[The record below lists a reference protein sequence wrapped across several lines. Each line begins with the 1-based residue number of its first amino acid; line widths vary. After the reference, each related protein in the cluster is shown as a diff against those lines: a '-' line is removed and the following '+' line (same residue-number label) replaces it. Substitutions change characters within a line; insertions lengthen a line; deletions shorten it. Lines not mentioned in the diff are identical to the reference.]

1 MYIVVFLVPAPV
13 GSLSSIMDSTWSVI
27 SWSVPSFIP
36 QDYPIIMYEIGYLS
50 GNCST
55 LTDGD
60 FYNEALNQYNVS
72 SSSTLANITGLTHTS
87 CYIFGVRA
95 YTTNGYGKWTIIT
108 NETLKLL
115 CQHKGILINKSKIL
129 YMDYRYILGI
139 QGKLLFKW
147 IILQ

>member
-1 MYIVVFLVPAPV
+1 
-13 GSLSSIMDSTWSVI
+13 MDSTWSVI

-50 GNCST
+50 GNCPT

-60 FYNEALNQYNVS
+60 FYNKALNQYNVS

-108 NETLKLL
+108 SETLALQVSGMIIFL
-115 CQHKGILINKSKIL
+115 VISTFISLPGERARNIKSNSMFFYL
-129 YMDYRYILGI
+129 YMYILLVVVI
-139 QGKLLFKW
+139 ANCR
-147 IILQ
+147 

>member
-1 MYIVVFLVPAPV
+1 
-13 GSLSSIMDSTWSVI
+13 MDSTWSVI

-36 QDYPIIMYEIGYLS
+36 QDYPIIMYEIGYLF
-50 GNCST
+50 GNCPT

-60 FYNEALNQYNVS
+60 FYNKALNRYNVS

-108 NETLKLL
+108 SETLALQVSGMIIFMVQF
-115 CQHKGILINKSKIL
+115 QHLFPYHAGEGARNIKSSMFFYL
-129 YMDYRYILGI
+129 YMYILLVVVI
-139 QGKLLFKW
+139 ANCR
-147 IILQ
+147 